1 MKWLRNR
8 PHTQTRTPKPV
19 AEPLDS
25 SRIAWL
31 MAVAACALLPH
42 GSHLPGWLLAVA
54 ALLFTWRMAQ
64 WRLGWPGAGGTV
76 KLLVIIACCAGVTLT
91 FGRLFGRE
99 PGVALLT
106 LMLVLKLHE
115 LRSTRDGHTVVLL
128 GYFMLLTAFLYSQ
141 TPLMAAALAVS
152 MTVITAALIALT
164 GPPARPRALLRQSA
178 WMLAQAL
185 PFMLV
190 LFVLFPRVPGPLWG
204 LPLDAYSGVS
214 GLSDSM
220 SPGSISQ
227 LSLSGEIAFRARF
240 DGAAPPARDLY
251 WRGPVLTEFDGR
263 TWRQGEAARR
273 IGSTLPHPV
282 PGAALG
288 YEVTLEP
295 HSKSWLFALETVSA
309 LPPGTRATDD
319 WQVLGSD
326 VVRNRRRDRFESVPG
341 ARPGVEEWSAYLD
354 AARQLPPGGNPRAR
368 ELARTLRASG
378 SGAATVDATVDAAL
392 RLFRREAFVYT
403 LTPPALGADGIDQ
416 FLFDTRRGFCEHYA
430 GAFVF
435 LMRAAGVPA
444 RVVTGYQG
452 GERNSVDDY
461 VVVRQSDAHAWAEV
475 WLKGEG
481 WRRVDPTAAILPSR
495 IERGLADL
503 PAGEP
508 VPFVARVDLGWVR
521 ALRHQWEATNNA
533 WNQWVLSY
541 DQQKQRDL
549 LRRLGMPDP
558 DWRTM
563 TVWLASLCALFA
575 IALTLWAMRRSVAA
589 DALARSWTAID
600 RALRPA
606 GLGRDAWEGPLD
618 YAARVGRIRPD
629 LATLLAHA
637 CRLYADARY
646 GDSPVAQAARE
657 LKACAR
663 ALRRQRTPPRS

>member
-1 MKWLRNR
+1 MKWRS
-8 PHTQTRTPKPV
+8 PRTPGAV
-19 AEPLDS
+19 AEPLD
-25 SRIAWL
+25 RARTAWL

-42 GSHLPGWLLAVA
+42 ASHLPGWLLAVA
-54 ALLFTWRMAQ
+54 SLLFTWRLAQ
-64 WRLGWPGAGGTV
+64 WKLGWPGASGPV
-76 KLLVIIACCAGVTLT
+76 KLLVVIACCAGVTLT

-115 LRSTRDGHTVVLL
+115 LRSTRDGHSVVLL
-128 GYFMLLTAFLYSQ
+128 GYFMLLTAFLDSQ
-141 TPLMAAALAVS
+141 TPAMAAALGVS

-164 GPPARPRALLRQSA
+164 GPPAAPRALLRHA
-178 WMLAQAL
+178 GWMMAQAL
-185 PFMLV
+185 PFMLL

-240 DGAAPPARDLY
+240 DGEAPPARDLY

-273 IGSTLPHPV
+273 LNAAVPHAV
-282 PGAALG
+282 SGQALA

-295 HSKSWLFALETVSA
+295 HNKTWLFALETLSM
-309 LPPGTRATDD
+309 LPAGARATDD
-319 WQVLGSD
+319 WQAIGSE

-341 ARPGVEEWSAYLD
+341 ARHGVEEQDVHLD
-354 AARQLPPGGNPRAR
+354 AARRLPQDGNPRAR
-368 ELARTLRASG
+368 ELARKLRAPDGVDTSDADTVG
-378 SGAATVDATVDAAL
+378 SAL

-403 LTPPALGADGIDQ
+403 LQPPALGADAIDQ

-430 GAFVF
+430 SAFVF

-461 VVVRQSDAHAWAEV
+461 LVVRQSDAHAWAEV
-475 WLKGEG
+475 WLAGEG

-495 IERGLADL
+495 VERGLADL

-508 VPFVARVDLGWVR
+508 VPFVARIDMGWLR

-549 LRRLGMPDP
+549 LRKFGMPDP

-563 TVWLASLCALFA
+563 TLWLASLCALFA
-575 IALTLWAMRRSVAA
+575 LALTVWAMRRGIPE
-589 DALARSWTAID
+589 DALARAWVGID

-606 GLGRDAWEGPLD
+606 GLGREAWEGPLD
-618 YAARVGRIRPD
+618 YAARIGRLRPD
-629 LATLLAHA
+629 LADDLAQA

-646 GDSPVAQAARE
+646 GDAPAAPAARE
-657 LKACAR
+657 LRARAR
-663 ALRRQRTPPRS
+663 ALRRQRTPPRP

>member
-1 MKWLRNR
+1 MKWRRNR
-8 PHTQTRTPKPV
+8 APTPV
-19 AEPLDS
+19 AQPLDRT
-25 SRIAWL
+25 RIAWL

-42 GSHLPGWLLAVA
+42 GAHLPGWLIAVA
-54 ALLFTWRMAQ
+54 ALLFTWRLAQ
-64 WRLGWPGAGGTV
+64 WKLGWPGAGGLV
-76 KLLVIIACCAGVTLT
+76 KLLVVVACCAGVSLT

-128 GYFMLLTAFLYSQ
+128 GYFMLLAAFLYSQ
-141 TPLMAAALAVS
+141 TPAMATALGVS

-164 GPPARPRALLRQSA
+164 GPPATPRALLRHA
-178 WMLAQAL
+178 LWMLAQAL

-204 LPLDAYSGVS
+204 LPLDAYSGTS

-240 DGAAPPARDLY
+240 DGEAPPARDLY
-251 WRGPVLTEFDGR
+251 WRGPVLTNFDGR

-273 IGSTLPHPV
+273 LNDGLPH
-282 PGAALG
+282 ALAG
-288 YEVTLEP
+288 TALSYEVTLEP
-295 HSKSWLFALETVSA
+295 HNKNWLFALETVTA
-309 LPPGTRATDD
+309 LPAGARATDD
-319 WQVLGSD
+319 WQVVGAD
-326 VVRNRRRDRFESVPG
+326 VVRNRRRDRFESVLA
-341 ARPGVEEWSAYLD
+341 ARPGIEEWSAYLT
-354 AARQLPPGGNPRAR
+354 AATQLPPSGNPRAR
-368 ELARTLRASG
+368 ELAQTLRNAG
-378 SGAATVDATVDAAL
+378 DSGADTVDAGL

-403 LTPPALGADGIDQ
+403 LTPPLLGADGIDE
-416 FLFDTRRGFCEHYA
+416 FLFDARRGFCEHYA

-461 VVVRQSDAHAWAEV
+461 LVVRQSDAHAWAEV
-475 WLKGEG
+475 WLEGEG

-508 VPFVARVDLGWVR
+508 VPFVARVDLGWLR
-521 ALRHQWEATNNA
+521 SMRHQWEAANNA

-541 DQQKQRDL
+541 DQQKQREL
-549 LRRLGMPDP
+549 LSRLGMPEP
-558 DWRTM
+558 DWRMM

-575 IALTLWAMRRSVAA
+575 LALTVWAMRRGVST
-589 DALARSWTAID
+589 DALARAWAAID

-606 GLGRDAWEGPLD
+606 GLGREAWEGPID
-618 YAARVGRIRPD
+618 YAARIGRLRPD
-629 LATLLAHA
+629 LAPALAHA

-646 GDSPVAQAARE
+646 GNAPPAEAARE

-663 ALRRQRTPPRS
+663 ALRRQRTPPRQ

>member
-1 MKWLRNR
+1 MKWR
-8 PHTQTRTPKPV
+8 RTTAPPV
-19 AEPLDS
+19 AAEPLDRA
-25 SRIAWL
+25 RIAWL
-31 MAVAACALLPH
+31 MAVAACALVPH
-42 GSHLPGWLLAVA
+42 GSHLPGWLIAVA
-54 ALLFTWRMAQ
+54 ALLFTWRLAQ
-64 WRLGWPGAGGTV
+64 WKLGWPGASGLV
-76 KLLVIIACCAGVTLT
+76 KLLVVVACCAGVSLT

-141 TPLMAAALAVS
+141 TPAMAAALGVS

-164 GPPARPRALLRQSA
+164 GPPAAPRALLRHAA
-178 WMLAQAL
+178 WMMAQAL

-204 LPLDAYSGVS
+204 LPLDAWSGTS

-227 LSLSGEIAFRARF
+227 LSLSGAIAFRVRF
-240 DGAAPPARDLY
+240 EGDAPPARDLY
-251 WRGPVLTEFDGR
+251 WRGPVLSGFDGR
-263 TWRQGEAARR
+263 TWRQGDSARR
-273 IGSTLPHPV
+273 IGDRVPHPV
-282 PGAALG
+282 PGRALG

-295 HSKSWLFALETVSA
+295 HNRNWLFALETVST
-309 LPPGTRATDD
+309 LPAGVRVSDD
-319 WQVLGSD
+319 WQLSGRD
-326 VVRNRRRDRFESVPG
+326 GVRTRRRDRFESVLG
-341 ARPGVEEWSAYLD
+341 ARPGIEEWSAHLD
-354 AARQLPPGGNPRAR
+354 AARQLPPDGNPRAR
-368 ELARTLRASG
+368 QLAQTLRAASPADTV
-378 SGAATVDATVDAAL
+378 AAGL

-403 LTPPALGADGIDQ
+403 LTPPLLGEDGIDA

-435 LMRAAGVPA
+435 LMRAAGLPA

-452 GERNSVDDY
+452 GERNEVDDY

-475 WLKGEG
+475 WLEGEG

-508 VPFVARVDLGWVR
+508 VPFVARVDLGWLR
-521 ALRHQWEATNNA
+521 ALRHQWEAANNS

-541 DQQKQRDL
+541 DQQKQREL
-549 LRRLGMPDP
+549 LSRLGMAQP
-558 DWRTM
+558 DWRLM
-563 TVWLASLCALFA
+563 TIWLASLCALFA
-575 IALTLWAMRRSVAA
+575 LALTLWAMRRSVSV
-589 DALARSWTAID
+589 DALARAWAAVD

-606 GLGRDAWEGPLD
+606 GLGREAWEGPLD
-618 YAARVGRIRPD
+618 YAARIGRLRPD
-629 LATLLAHA
+629 LAPVLAQA

-646 GDSPVAQAARE
+646 GAAPPAAAARE

-663 ALRRQRTPPRS
+663 ALRRQRTPPHR

>member
-1 MKWLRNR
+1 MKWRRNR
-8 PHTQTRTPKPV
+8 APTPV
-19 AEPLDS
+19 AQPLDRT
-25 SRIAWL
+25 RIAWL

-42 GSHLPGWLLAVA
+42 GAHLPGWLIAVA
-54 ALLFTWRMAQ
+54 ALLFTWRLAQ
-64 WRLGWPGAGGTV
+64 WKLGWPGAGGLV
-76 KLLVIIACCAGVTLT
+76 KLLVVVACCAGVSLT

-128 GYFMLLTAFLYSQ
+128 GYFMLLAAFLYSQ
-141 TPLMAAALAVS
+141 TPAMATALGVS

-164 GPPARPRALLRQSA
+164 GPPATPRALLRHA
-178 WMLAQAL
+178 LWMLAQAL

-204 LPLDAYSGVS
+204 LPLDAYSGTS

-240 DGAAPPARDLY
+240 DGEAPPARDLY
-251 WRGPVLTEFDGR
+251 WRGPVLTNFDGR

-273 IGSTLPHPV
+273 LNDGLPH
-282 PGAALG
+282 ALAG
-288 YEVTLEP
+288 TALSYEVTLEP
-295 HSKSWLFALETVSA
+295 HNKNWLFALETVTA
-309 LPPGTRATDD
+309 LPAGARATDD
-319 WQVLGSD
+319 WQVVGAD
-326 VVRNRRRDRFESVPG
+326 VVRNRRRDRFESVLA
-341 ARPGVEEWSAYLD
+341 ARPGIEEWSAYLT
-354 AARQLPPGGNPRAR
+354 AATQLPPSGNPRAR
-368 ELARTLRASG
+368 ELAQTLRNAG
-378 SGAATVDATVDAAL
+378 DSGADTVDAGL

-403 LTPPALGADGIDQ
+403 LTPPLLGADGIDE
-416 FLFDTRRGFCEHYA
+416 FLFDARRGFCEHYA

-461 VVVRQSDAHAWAEV
+461 LVVRQSDAHAWAEV
-475 WLKGEG
+475 WLEGEG

-508 VPFVARVDLGWVR
+508 VPFVARVDLGWLR
-521 ALRHQWEATNNA
+521 SMRHQWEAANNA

-541 DQQKQRDL
+541 DQQKQREL
-549 LRRLGMPDP
+549 LSRLGMPEP
-558 DWRTM
+558 DWRMM

-575 IALTLWAMRRSVAA
+575 LALTVWAMRRGVST
-589 DALARSWTAID
+589 DALARAWAAMD

-606 GLGRDAWEGPLD
+606 GLGREAWEGPID
-618 YAARVGRIRPD
+618 YAARIGRLRPD
-629 LATLLAHA
+629 LAPALAHA

-646 GDSPVAQAARE
+646 GNAPPAEAARE

-663 ALRRQRTPPRS
+663 ALRRQRTPPRQ

>member
-1 MKWLRNR
+1 MKWRRNSGPR
-8 PHTQTRTPKPV
+8 PAV
-19 AEPLDS
+19 EPLDRT
-25 SRIAWL
+25 RIAWL

-42 GSHLPGWLLAVA
+42 GAHLPGWLIAVA
-54 ALLFTWRMAQ
+54 ALLFTWRLAQ
-64 WRLGWPGAGGTV
+64 WKLGWPGAGGLV
-76 KLLVIIACCAGVTLT
+76 KLLVVVACCAGVSLT

-128 GYFMLLTAFLYSQ
+128 GYFMLLAAFLYSQ
-141 TPLMAAALAVS
+141 TPAMAAALGVS

-164 GPPARPRALLRQSA
+164 GPPAAPRALLRHA
-178 WMLAQAL
+178 LWMLAQAL

-204 LPLDAYSGVS
+204 LPLDAYSGTS

-240 DGAAPPARDLY
+240 DGAAPPARELY
-251 WRGPVLTEFDGR
+251 WRGPVLTNFDGR

-273 IGSTLPHPV
+273 LNDAPPHPLA
-282 PGAALG
+282 GTALS

-295 HSKSWLFALETVSA
+295 HNKNWLFALETVTA
-309 LPPGTRATDD
+309 LPAGARVTDD
-319 WQVLGSD
+319 WQVVGGD
-326 VVRNRRRDRFESVPG
+326 VVRNRRRDRFESVLA
-341 ARPGVEEWSAYLD
+341 ARPGVEEWSAYLT
-354 AARQLPPGGNPRAR
+354 AATQLPPRGNPRSR
-368 ELARTLRASG
+368 ELAQSLRNAG
-378 SGAATVDATVDAAL
+378 DSGADTVDAGL

-403 LTPPALGADGIDQ
+403 LTPPLLGEDGIDE
-416 FLFDTRRGFCEHYA
+416 FLFDARRGFCEHYA

-452 GERNSVDDY
+452 GERNEVDDY

-475 WLKGEG
+475 WLEGEG

-508 VPFVARVDLGWVR
+508 VPFVARVDLGWLR
-521 ALRHQWEATNNA
+521 SMRHQWEAANNA

-541 DQQKQRDL
+541 DQQKQREL
-549 LRRLGMPDP
+549 LSRLGMPAP
-558 DWRTM
+558 DWKMM

-575 IALTLWAMRRSVAA
+575 LALTVWAMRRGVSP
-589 DALARSWTAID
+589 DALTRAWAAID

-606 GLGRDAWEGPLD
+606 GLGREAWEGPLD
-618 YAARVGRIRPD
+618 YARRIGRTRPD
-629 LATLLAHA
+629 LAPAITHA

-646 GDSPVAQAARE
+646 GNAPPAEAARE

-663 ALRRQRTPPRS
+663 ALRRQRTPPRR